1 MLAMTLSSPGLGA
14 TAGEI
19 ATIIQKVGPYI
30 DTLGYVVNDPAFP
43 QLMARIK
50 TLNEME
56 VKGVAGL
63 GAVPPSQANVGIG
76 LKWAV
81 KGLDAVIFTRKNPWA
96 AGLVGASIVLIIG
109 SVGYAMGRR
118 RR

>member
-1 MLAMTLSSPGLGA
+1 MLAMTFGA
-14 TAGEI
+14 SVSDIT
-19 ATIIQKVGPYI
+19 TIISKVGPHI
-30 DTLGYVVNDPAFP
+30 DTLALVVNDPAFP

-50 TLNEME
+50 TLNELE
-56 VKGVAGL
+56 AGASGVAGF
-63 GAVPPSQANVGIG
+63 GVVPSKANIGIG

-81 KGLDAVIFTRKNPWA
+81 KGLDAVIFTKKNPWA
-96 AGLVGASIVLIIG
+96 AGLVGASLVLIIG